1 MKTTGGTRRH
11 GFAGAIHARPKEGIR
26 MKRRHFLAIVT
37 LTFAAAGPVL
47 AQNMQKDF
55 VNQLHAQGFKN
66 LSITHT
72 WLGRTRITG
81 SNGQYQRELVFN
93 SRSGEILRDYWQAT
107 SGPKKDE
114 VKDAVLLNAEPPVK
128 DAAKD
133 GGDTGYSGGDGG
145 NGGGDGAGGDGAGGD
160 GGSGD
165 GGSGGDGHSG
175 HSGG

>member
-1 MKTTGGTRRH
+1 
-11 GFAGAIHARPKEGIR
+11 

-37 LTFAAAGPVL
+37 LSFAAAGPVF

-55 VNQLHAQGFKN
+55 VNQLHSQGFKT

-81 SNGQYQRELVFN
+81 SNGKYRRELVFN

-114 VKDAVLLNAEPPVK
+114 VKDATLLNAEPPVK

-133 GGDTGYSGGDGG
+133 GGDSGYSGSNGGKSGSGDGSG
-145 NGGGDGAGGDGAGGD
+145 S
-160 GGSGD
+160 GSGD
-165 GGSGGDGHSG
+165 GGSGAGGSGDGGGGGEGHSG
-175 HSGG
+175 NGGG